1 MDSKYI
7 NATGRRK
14 TAVACAFLDVKSNNK
29 KGIMVNGINFLEYF
43 DTHGCRSRIMEPLVL
58 TNHENDFGFKC
69 KVLGGGKS
77 AQADA
82 LSLGISR
89 ALEKMDDNLRA
100 ILKANKLLTRDSREK
115 ERQKPGQKGAR
126 AKYQYGKR

>member
-1 MDSKYI
+1 MESKYI

-14 TAVACAFLDVKSNNK
+14 TAVAAVLLDPKGKK
-29 KGIMVNGINFLEYF
+29 KGLMVNGMDFKEYF
-43 DTHGCRSRIMEPLVL
+43 DTDRMRNRVLEPLNI
-58 TNHENDFGFKC
+58 TNHLDEFTFKC
-69 KVLGGGKS
+69 KAIGGGKS

-82 LSLGISR
+82 LCLGISR
-89 ALEKMDDNLRA
+89 ALEKMNPDLRG
-100 ILKANKLLTRDSREK
+100 ILKSNKLLTRDSREK

>member
-1 MDSKYI
+1 MESKYI

-14 TAVACAFLDVKSNNK
+14 TATARVLLDPKSK
-29 KGIMVNGINFLEYF
+29 KAGIIVNGMKLNEYF
-43 DTHGCRSRIMEPLVL
+43 DTDRTRSRVMEPLVL
-58 TNHENDFGFKC
+58 TNHQEDFTFSC
-69 KVLGGGKS
+69 KLIGGGKS

-82 LSLGISR
+82 LCLGISR
-89 ALEKMDDNLRA
+89 ALEKMNQDLRGL
-100 ILKANKLLTRDSREK
+100 LKSNKLLTRDAREK

>member
-1 MDSKYI
+1 MASKYI
-7 NATGRRK
+7 NGTGRRK
-14 TAVACAFLDVKSNNK
+14 TAVAAVFLDPKSK
-29 KGIMVNGINFLEYF
+29 TKDIIVNGMNIEAYF
-43 DTHGCRSRIMEPLVL
+43 DVQRWRNTILKPLNV
-58 TNHENDFGFKC
+58 TNNQNQFGFKC
-69 KVLGGGKS
+69 KLVGGGKS

-89 ALEKMDDNLRA
+89 ALEKMDENLRA

>member
-1 MDSKYI
+1 MAIPII

-14 TAVACAFLDVKSNNK
+14 TAVASVFLKSTNK
-29 KGIMVNGINFLEYF
+29 KNEITVNGLTMDQYF
-43 DTHGCRSRIMEPLVL
+43 DLESWRNWVLKPLNI
-58 TNHENDFGFKC
+58 TNHMEGVSIKC
-69 KVLGGGKS
+69 KLIGGGKS
-77 AQADA
+77 AQAQA

-89 ALEKMDDNLRA
+89 ALEKMDNNLRA
-100 ILKANKLLTRDSREK
+100 ILKSNKLLTRDSREK

>member
-14 TAVACAFLDVKSNNK
+14 TATACVLLDPKSK
-29 KGIMVNGINFLEYF
+29 KNGMVVNGMSLNEYF
-43 DTHGCRSRIMEPLVL
+43 NTDRTRSRVMEALVL
-58 TNHENDFGFKC
+58 TNHVDDFRLSC
-69 KVLGGGKS
+69 KLIGGGKS

-82 LSLGISR
+82 LCLAVSR
-89 ALEKMDDNLRA
+89 ALEKLNPDLRSL
-100 ILKANKLLTRDSREK
+100 LKSNKLLTRDSRVK